1 MWIFFG
7 MTTGWRKRGSGHSAM
22 TVIVTIPKSAIQI
35 KEATQPLK
43 AKTYNQKTRVRYPK
57 VPSTCELEQGREG
70 GGRMG
75 RDSPKVARGTKES
88 PNAFSGQCCNLLN
101 SS

>member
-1 MWIFFG
+1 MWIFFFG
-7 MTTGWRKRGSGHSAM
+7 MTTGWRNRGSGHPAM
-22 TVIVTIPKSAIQI
+22 TVIVTIPKSAILV

-43 AKTYNQKTRVRYPK
+43 AKTYNQRTRVRFPK

-75 RDSPKVARGTKES
+75 SLPK
-88 PNAFSGQCCNLLN
+88 
-101 SS
+101 